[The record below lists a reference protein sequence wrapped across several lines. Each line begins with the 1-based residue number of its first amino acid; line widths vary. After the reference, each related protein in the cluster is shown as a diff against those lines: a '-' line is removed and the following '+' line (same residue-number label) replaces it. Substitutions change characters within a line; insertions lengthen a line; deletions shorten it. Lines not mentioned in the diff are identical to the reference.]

1 MQIKSYEEAIRYL
14 EGFIGKVIFK
24 VDKATLKHYDPLE
37 RMRTLLSLLDNPQ
50 NRFQS
55 VLVGGTSGKGST
67 SYLISHILTTAGYK
81 TGLTLSPHLQKVNER
96 LQINGEQISDTKFT
110 DLVNFI
116 TQIITQMKKMSV
128 GAPSY
133 FEILIAM
140 AFKYFAD
147 QKVDIAVVEVGM
159 GGEFDATNTLYPLIA
174 VLTNVSLDHTNV
186 LGRTVEKIARTKV
199 GIVKGSVHSLGD
211 LVVPRGP
218 AARSSHPTSSKK
230 MSSGL
235 RPAIFL
241 RALDGTPS
249 ARVTPRLVVVTGVEQ
264 KSVIKIIQERC
275 REQGAKF
282 FLLNKDFD
290 YKVNKES
297 RIWTEFDFQSKVVN
311 LKNLHL
317 SLLGQYQVENASL
330 AIKAALELRKFG
342 FEASEENVRKALESA
357 FFPGRFEYIL
367 HNTKYKIV
375 LDGAHNPIKM
385 KKFLES
391 LKKLFPKNKKI
402 FVIGFKFDK
411 DVKKM
416 LGQILKAA
424 DKLIVTEFRAKTD
437 MKLNAGMDVKSI
449 KYYVSG
455 ANYSGGVYWEE
466 NLKRAMGEAFK
477 IAEKDDLIVV
487 TGSLYLVG
495 EVRDML

>member
-1 MQIKSYEEAIRYL
+1 MKIRSYEEAIRYL

-174 VLTNVSLDHTNV
+174 VLTNVGLDHTNI
-186 LGRTVEKIARTKV
+186 LGNTVEKIARTKA
-199 GIVKGSVHSLGD
+199 GIIKKNQESRIMNKGKNSV
-211 LVVPRGP
+211 
-218 AARSSHPTSSKK
+218 SSIIHDSQFMIQPI
-230 MSSGL
+230 M
-235 RPAIFL
+235 
-241 RALDGTPS
+241 
-249 ARVTPRLVVVTGVEQ
+249 VTGV
-264 KSVIKIIQERC
+264 R
-275 REQGAKF
+275 
-282 FLLNKDFD
+282 
-290 YKVNKES
+290 
-297 RIWTEFDFQSKVVN
+297 
-311 LKNLHL
+311 H
-317 SLLGQYQVENASL
+317 
-330 AIKAALELRKFG
+330 
-342 FEASEENVRKALESA
+342 
-357 FFPGRFEYIL
+357 
-367 HNTKYKIV
+367 
-375 LDGAHNPIKM
+375 
-385 KKFLES
+385 
-391 LKKLFPKNKKI
+391 
-402 FVIGFKFDK
+402 
-411 DVKKM
+411 
-416 LGQILKAA
+416 
-424 DKLIVTEFRAKTD
+424 
-437 MKLNAGMDVKSI
+437 
-449 KYYVSG
+449 
-455 ANYSGGVYWEE
+455 
-466 NLKRAMGEAFK
+466 
-477 IAEKDDLIVV
+477 
-487 TGSLYLVG
+487 
-495 EVRDML
+495 